1 MVKEVKN
8 IMKGIKIT
16 LVLLII
22 CQAVIAQQKTA
33 EEITSKRLEKI
44 KSALEL
50 TTEQRANIEAILA
63 TSSNKLI
70 ALRESAEFNREEAML
85 VKKEERKLIK
95 EELTIEQR
103 TALKEANVGKKAERK
118 EAKAQRAETKEAL
131 GLKRASFDATLSGD
145 EKMVIEQARSLVLKK
160 LSKDARTNLSEEEKA
175 NRKATK
181 KEIASLLK
189 PVIENHKT
197 ELDAIRAEMPEKPKK
212 MSHSSDKKVKV
223 NQRFYRKFLLMK

>member
-44 KSALEL
+44 ESAIEL

-103 TALKEANVGKKAERK
+103 TALKEANAGKKVERK
-118 EAKAQRAETKEAL
+118 EAKAQRTETKEAL

-145 EKMVIEQARSLVLKK
+145 EKMVIEQAS
-160 LSKDARTNLSEEEKA
+160 S
-175 NRKATK
+175 TK
-181 KEIASLLK
+181 KAK
-189 PVIENHKT
+189 
-197 ELDAIRAEMPEKPKK
+197 
-212 MSHSSDKKVKV
+212 
-223 NQRFYRKFLLMK
+223 

>member
-95 EELTIEQR
+95 EELTIEQC

-118 EAKAQRAETKEAL
+118 KAK
-131 GLKRASFDATLSGD
+131 
-145 EKMVIEQARSLVLKK
+145 
-160 LSKDARTNLSEEEKA
+160 
-175 NRKATK
+175 
-181 KEIASLLK
+181 
-189 PVIENHKT
+189 
-197 ELDAIRAEMPEKPKK
+197 
-212 MSHSSDKKVKV
+212 
-223 NQRFYRKFLLMK
+223 